1 MNIDGHIRVY
11 LTFIILF
18 HLTSE
23 PTFLPKHGA
32 VRMSNK
38 SSYSTSEGFE
48 LGSSMCHAGAKTI
61 TYEGLLSLIEDQ

>member
-1 MNIDGHIRVY
+1 MNTDGHFCVC
-11 LTFIILF
+11 LTFILLF

-38 SSYSTSEGFE
+38 SSYSTREGFE

-61 TYEGLLSLIEDQ
+61 SNEGLLSLIEDQ